1 MAVRVNVKKDLRR
14 VPVRVKQM
22 TKLGQYALAN
32 QVHADSNRYAPFR
45 TGDLRNQSTITLDG
59 KSIIW
64 HVPYARAQYYGYVG
78 KGRYP
83 VRRYT
88 TAGTGP
94 KWDEKA
100 KAIHLDSW
108 IRVAKRAMK

>member
-22 TKLGQYALAN
+22 TKLGQYALAK
-32 QVHADSNRYAPFR
+32 QVHADMEQYVPKLD
-45 TGDLRNQSTITLDG
+45 GDLRGQSSIQNDG
-59 KSIIW
+59 KSI
-64 HVPYARAQYYGYVG
+64 HYNVPYARAQYYGYVG

-88 TAGTGP
+88 TPGTGP
-94 KWDEKA
+94 RWDEKA
-100 KAIHLDSW
+100 KSIHLESW